1 MKLKHLCMAI
11 VAMAA
16 FTACSDDNNEQPK
29 PQPGEGVG
37 KFEGIV
43 FATSIPNADGSSG
56 AAYLQ
61 GIPKLTTN
69 PVDNSK
75 GLPTGFGTAPIVA
88 PSGSVYSLPDY
99 MGNSRAVIVRYVPNA
114 KGELVEKGKLQISAG
129 AQACNVVEVNA
140 EKAYVSCQGT
150 GKIVV
155 FNPTTMKQVKEIDLN
170 SYAQKGLNVA
180 PATMIVRDAD
190 LFVGLSQRDA
200 KWMPTKASAELVV
213 IDTKTDEVKKHI
225 TNTTLGLSTA
235 TRPIDPKS
243 IFMDENKDIYVNCIG
258 SFGMNPQLPGGIIR
272 IKNGSTDID
281 PDYSFKFN
289 EVKVEGLEGGYGT
302 FLGTVCYMAKGKL
315 YGYINAPQLDPGAK
329 NMYLT
334 IAYCPVEIDLYN
346 KTITKIEGVGYS
358 NPHACAVAKYGDKVV
373 FGVTN
378 KTQSGFFSYDP
389 ATKKAE
395 GPILKVTGNPLFFY
409 NYGVK

>member
-1 MKLKHLCMAI
+1 MAI

-29 PQPGEGVG
+29 PQPDEGVG

-75 GLPTGFGTAPIVA
+75 GLPTGFGTTPIVA

-99 MGNSRAVIVRYVPNA
+99 MGNSRAAIVRYVPNA

-129 AQACNVVEVNA
+129 AQACNVVEANA

-200 KWMPTKASAELVV
+200 NWMPTKASAELVV

-258 SFGMNPQLPGGIIR
+258 GFGMNPQLPGGIIR

-315 YGYINAPQLDPGAK
+315 YAYINAPQLDPNAK
-329 NMYLT
+329 NPYLT

-389 ATKKAE
+389 VTKKAE

>member
-16 FTACSDDNNEQPK
+16 FTACSDDNNEHPK
-29 PQPGEGVG
+29 PQPDEGVG

-75 GLPTGFGTAPIVA
+75 GLPTGFGTTPIVA

-99 MGNSRAVIVRYVPNA
+99 MGNSRAAIVRYVPNA

-140 EKAYVSCQGT
+140 KKAYVSCQGT

-200 KWMPTKASAELVV
+200 NWMPTKASAELVV

-258 SFGMNPQLPGGIIR
+258 GFGMNPQLPGGIIR

-315 YGYINAPQLDPGAK
+315 YAYINAPQLDPNAK
-329 NMYLT
+329 NPYLT

>member
-29 PQPGEGVG
+29 PQPDEGVG

-75 GLPTGFGTAPIVA
+75 GLPTGFGTTPIVA

-99 MGNSRAVIVRYVPNA
+99 MGNSRAAIVRYVPNA

-129 AQACNVVEVNA
+129 AQACNVVEANA
-140 EKAYVSCQGT
+140 EKAYISCQGT

-200 KWMPTKASAELVV
+200 NWMPTKASAELVV

-258 SFGMNPQLPGGIIR
+258 GFGMNPQLPGGIIR

-315 YGYINAPQLDPGAK
+315 YAYINAPQLDPNAK
-329 NMYLT
+329 NPYLT

-378 KTQSGFFSYDP
+378 KTQSGFFSYEP

>member
-1 MKLKHLCMAI
+1 MAI

-16 FTACSDDNNEQPK
+16 MSACGDDNKEQPT
-29 PQPGEGVG
+29 PQPGEGG

-61 GIPKLTTN
+61 GIPKLTANTI
-69 PVDNSK
+69 DNSK
-75 GLPTGFGTAPIVA
+75 GRPTGFGTTPIVA
-88 PSGSVYSLPDY
+88 PSGNVYSLPDY
-99 MGNSRAVIVRYVPNA
+99 MGNSRSAIVRYVPNA
-114 KGELVEKGKLQISAG
+114 NGELVEKGKLELTAG

-170 SYAQKGLNVA
+170 AYAQAGMNVA
-180 PATMIVRDAD
+180 PSAMIVRDAD

-213 IDTKTDEVKKHI
+213 IDTKTDVVKKHI

-235 TRPIDPKS
+235 TRPIDPQS
-243 IFMDENKDIYVNCIG
+243 IFMDENKDIYINCIG
-258 SFGMNPQLPGGIIR
+258 SFGMNSDFPGGIVR
-272 IKNGSTDID
+272 IKNGTMEID
-281 PDYSFKFN
+281 PDYSFKFS
-289 EVKVEGLEGGYGT
+289 EVKVSGLVGDYGK
-302 FLGTVCYMAKGKL
+302 FLGTVCYMAGGKL
-315 YGYINAPQLDPGAK
+315 YAYINAPQLDPDSK
-329 NMYLT
+329 NPYLT
-334 IAYCPVEIDLYN
+334 IAYCPVEVDLYN
-346 KTITKIEGVGYS
+346 KTITKIEGLGYS
-358 NPHACAVAKYGDKVV
+358 NPHACAVAKYGNKVV
-373 FGVTN
+373 YGLSN
-378 KTQSGFFSYDP
+378 KTEHGFFSYDP
-389 ATKKAE
+389 ATKKVE

-409 NYGVK
+409 SYGAK

>member
-29 PQPGEGVG
+29 PQPDEGVG

-75 GLPTGFGTAPIVA
+75 GLPTGFGTTPIVT

-99 MGNSRAVIVRYVPNA
+99 MGNSRAAIVRYVPNA

-129 AQACNVVEVNA
+129 AQACNVVEANA
-140 EKAYVSCQGT
+140 DKAYVSCQGT

-200 KWMPTKASAELVV
+200 NWMPTKASAELVV

-258 SFGMNPQLPGGIIR
+258 GFGMNPQLPGGIIR
-272 IKNGSTDID
+272 IKNSSTDID

-315 YGYINAPQLDPGAK
+315 YAYINAPQLDPNAK
-329 NMYLT
+329 NPYLT

-389 ATKKAE
+389 VTKKAE

>member
-29 PQPGEGVG
+29 PQPDEGVG

-75 GLPTGFGTAPIVA
+75 GLPTGFGTTPIVA

-99 MGNSRAVIVRYVPNA
+99 MGNSRAAIVRYVPNA

-129 AQACNVVEVNA
+129 AQACNVVEANA
-140 EKAYVSCQGT
+140 DKAYVSCQGT

-200 KWMPTKASAELVV
+200 NWMPTKASAELVV

-258 SFGMNPQLPGGIIR
+258 GFGMNPQLPGGIIR

-315 YGYINAPQLDPGAK
+315 YAYINAPQLDPNAK
-329 NMYLT
+329 NPYLT

-389 ATKKAE
+389 VTKKAE

>member
-1 MKLKHLCMAI
+1 
-11 VAMAA
+11 MAA

-29 PQPGEGVG
+29 PQPDEGVG

-75 GLPTGFGTAPIVA
+75 GLPTGFGTTPIVA

-99 MGNSRAVIVRYVPNA
+99 MGNSRAAIVRYVPNA

-129 AQACNVVEVNA
+129 AQACNVVEANA
-140 EKAYVSCQGT
+140 DKAYVSCQGT

-258 SFGMNPQLPGGIIR
+258 GFGMNPQLPGGIIR

-315 YGYINAPQLDPGAK
+315 YAYINAPQLDPNAK
-329 NMYLT
+329 NPYLT

-389 ATKKAE
+389 VTKKAE

>member
-1 MKLKHLCMAI
+1 
-11 VAMAA
+11 MAA
-16 FTACSDDNNEQPK
+16 FTACGDDNKEQPT
-29 PQPGEGVG
+29 PQPGEGG

-61 GIPKLTTN
+61 GIPKLTANTI
-69 PVDNSK
+69 DNSK
-75 GLPTGFGTAPIVA
+75 GRPTGFGTTPIVA
-88 PSGSVYSLPDY
+88 PSGNVYSLPDY
-99 MGNSRAVIVRYVPNA
+99 MGNSRSAIVRYVPNA
-114 KGELVEKGKLQISAG
+114 NGELVEKGKLELTAG

-170 SYAQKGLNVA
+170 AYAQAGMNVA
-180 PATMIVRDAD
+180 PSAMIVRDAD

-213 IDTKTDEVKKHI
+213 IDTKTDAVKKHI
-225 TNTTLGLSTA
+225 VNTTLGLSTA

-258 SFGMNPQLPGGIIR
+258 SFGLNSEFPGGIVR
-272 IKNGSTDID
+272 IKNGTMDID
-281 PDYSFKFN
+281 PDYLFKFS
-289 EVKVEGLEGGYGT
+289 EVKVSGLVGDYGK
-302 FLGTVCYMAKGKL
+302 FLGTVCYMAGGKL
-315 YGYINAPQLDPGAK
+315 YAYINAPQLDPDSK
-329 NMYLT
+329 NPYLT
-334 IAYCPVEIDLYN
+334 IAYCPVEVDLYN
-346 KTITKIEGVGYS
+346 KTITKIEGLGYS
-358 NPHACAVAKYGDKVV
+358 NPHACAVAKYGNKVV
-373 FGVTN
+373 YGLSN
-378 KTQSGFFSYDP
+378 KTEHGFFSYDP
-389 ATKKAE
+389 ATKKVE

-409 NYGVK
+409 SYGAK

>member
-16 FTACSDDNNEQPK
+16 FTACGDDNKEQPT
-29 PQPGEGVG
+29 PQPGEGG

-61 GIPKLTTN
+61 GIPKLTAN

-75 GLPTGFGTAPIVA
+75 GLPTGFGTAPIVT

-99 MGNSRAVIVRYVPNA
+99 MGNSRAAIVRYVPNA

-200 KWMPTKASAELVV
+200 KWMPTKSSAELVV

-315 YGYINAPQLDPGAK
+315 YAYINAPQLDPNAK
-329 NMYLT
+329 NPYLT

-378 KTQSGFFSYDP
+378 KTQSGFFSYEP

>member
-1 MKLKHLCMAI
+1 MKLKQLCMAI

-16 FTACSDDNNEQPK
+16 MSACGDDNKEQPT
-29 PQPGEGVG
+29 PQPGEGG

-61 GIPKLTTN
+61 GIPKLTANTI
-69 PVDNSK
+69 DNSK
-75 GLPTGFGTAPIVA
+75 GRPTGFGTTPIVA
-88 PSGSVYSLPDY
+88 PSGNVYSLPDY
-99 MGNSRAVIVRYVPNA
+99 MGNSRSAIVRYVPNA
-114 KGELVEKGKLQISAG
+114 NGELVEKGKLELTAG

-170 SYAQKGLNVA
+170 AYAQAGMNVA
-180 PATMIVRDAD
+180 PSAMIVRDAD

-200 KWMPTKASAELVV
+200 NWMPTKASAELVV
-213 IDTKTDEVKKHI
+213 IDTKTDAVKKHI
-225 TNTTLGLSTA
+225 VNTTLGLSTA

-258 SFGMNPQLPGGIIR
+258 SFGLNSDFPGGIVR
-272 IKNGSTDID
+272 IKNGTMEID

-289 EVKVEGLEGGYGT
+289 EVKVAGLVGDYGK
-302 FLGTVCYMAKGKL
+302 FLGTVCYMAGGKL
-315 YGYINAPQLDPGAK
+315 YAYINAPQLDPDSK
-329 NMYLT
+329 NPYLT
-334 IAYCPVEIDLYN
+334 IAYCPVEVDLYN
-346 KTITKIEGVGYS
+346 KTITKIEGLGNS
-358 NPHACAVAKYGDKVV
+358 SPHACAVAKYGNKVV
-373 FGVTN
+373 YGLSN
-378 KTQSGFFSYDP
+378 KTKRGFFSYDP
-389 ATKKAE
+389 ATKKVE
-395 GPILKVTGNPLFFY
+395 GSILKVTGNPLFFY
-409 NYGVK
+409 SYGAK

>member
-29 PQPGEGVG
+29 PQPDEGVG

-75 GLPTGFGTAPIVA
+75 GLPTGFGTTPIVA

-99 MGNSRAVIVRYVPNA
+99 MGNSRAAIVRYVPNA

-129 AQACNVVEVNA
+129 AQACNVVEANA

-200 KWMPTKASAELVV
+200 NWMPTKASAELVV

-258 SFGMNPQLPGGIIR
+258 GFGMNPQLPGGIIR

-315 YGYINAPQLDPGAK
+315 YAYINAPQLDPNAK
-329 NMYLT
+329 NPYLT

-389 ATKKAE
+389 VTKKAE

>member
-1 MKLKHLCMAI
+1 
-11 VAMAA
+11 MAA
-16 FTACSDDNNEQPK
+16 FTACGDDNNEQPT
-29 PQPGEGVG
+29 PQPGEGG

-43 FATSIPNADGSSG
+43 FATSVTNADGSSG

-61 GIPKLTTN
+61 GIPKLTAN

-75 GLPTGFGTAPIVA
+75 GLPTGFGTAPIVT

-99 MGNSRAVIVRYVPNA
+99 MGNSRAAIVRYVPNA

-140 EKAYVSCQGT
+140 EKAYASCQGT

-170 SYAQKGLNVA
+170 AYAQAGMNVA
-180 PATMIVRDAD
+180 PSAMIVRDAD

-200 KWMPTKASAELVV
+200 KWMPTKSSAELVV
-213 IDTKTDEVKKHI
+213 IDTKTDAVKKHI

-258 SFGMNPQLPGGIIR
+258 SFGMDSDFPGGIVR
-272 IKNGSTDID
+272 IKNGTMEID
-281 PDYSFKFN
+281 PDYSFKFS
-289 EVKVEGLEGGYGT
+289 EVKVSGLVGDYGK
-302 FLGTVCYMAKGKL
+302 FLGTVCYMAGGKL
-315 YGYINAPQLDPGAK
+315 YAYINAPQLDPDSK
-329 NMYLT
+329 NPYLT
-334 IAYCPVEIDLYN
+334 IAYCPVEVDLYN
-346 KTITKIEGVGYS
+346 KTITKIEGLGYS
-358 NPHACAVAKYGDKVV
+358 NPHACAVAKYGNKVV
-373 FGVTN
+373 YGLSN
-378 KTQSGFFSYDP
+378 KTEHGFFSYDP
-389 ATKKAE
+389 ATKKVE

-409 NYGVK
+409 SYGAK

>member
-1 MKLKHLCMAI
+1 
-11 VAMAA
+11 MAA

-29 PQPGEGVG
+29 PQPDEGVG

-75 GLPTGFGTAPIVA
+75 GLPTGFGTTPIVA

-99 MGNSRAVIVRYVPNA
+99 MGNSRAAIVRYVPNA

-129 AQACNVVEVNA
+129 AQPCNVVEANA

-200 KWMPTKASAELVV
+200 NWMPTKASAELVV

-258 SFGMNPQLPGGIIR
+258 GFGMNPQLPGGIIR

-315 YGYINAPQLDPGAK
+315 YAYINAPQLDPNAK
-329 NMYLT
+329 NPYLT

-389 ATKKAE
+389 VTKKAE

>member
-1 MKLKHLCMAI
+1 MKQLCMAI

-16 FTACSDDNNEQPK
+16 MSACGDDNKEQPT
-29 PQPGEGVG
+29 PQPGEGG

-61 GIPKLTTN
+61 GIPKLTANTI
-69 PVDNSK
+69 DNSK
-75 GLPTGFGTAPIVA
+75 GRPTGFGTTPIVA
-88 PSGSVYSLPDY
+88 PSGNVYSLPDY
-99 MGNSRAVIVRYVPNA
+99 MGNSRSAIVRYVPNA
-114 KGELVEKGKLQISAG
+114 NGELVEKGKLELTAG

-170 SYAQKGLNVA
+170 AYAQAGMNVA
-180 PATMIVRDAD
+180 PSAMIVRDAD

-213 IDTKTDEVKKHI
+213 IDTKTDAVKKHI
-225 TNTTLGLSTA
+225 VNTTLGLSTA

-258 SFGMNPQLPGGIIR
+258 SFGMNPEFPGGIIR
-272 IKNGSTDID
+272 IKNGTMEID
-281 PDYSFKFN
+281 PDYSFKFS
-289 EVKVEGLEGGYGT
+289 EVKVSGLVGDYGK
-302 FLGTVCYMAKGKL
+302 FLGTVCYMAGGKL
-315 YGYINAPQLDPGAK
+315 YAYINAPQLDPDSK
-329 NMYLT
+329 NPYLT
-334 IAYCPVEIDLYN
+334 IAYCPVEVDLYN
-346 KTITKIEGVGYS
+346 KTITKIEGLGYS
-358 NPHACAVAKYGDKVV
+358 NPHACAVAKYGNKVV
-373 FGVTN
+373 YGLSN
-378 KTQSGFFSYDP
+378 KTEHGFFSYDP
-389 ATKKAE
+389 ATKKVE

-409 NYGVK
+409 SYGAK

>member
-1 MKLKHLCMAI
+1 MA
-11 VAMAA
+11 AMAA
-16 FTACSDDNNEQPK
+16 CGDDNKEQPT
-29 PQPGEGVG
+29 PQPGEGG

-61 GIPKLTTN
+61 GIPKLTANTI
-69 PVDNSK
+69 DNSK
-75 GLPTGFGTAPIVA
+75 GRPTGFGTTPIVA
-88 PSGSVYSLPDY
+88 PSGNVYSLPDY
-99 MGNSRAVIVRYVPNA
+99 MGNSRSAIVRYVPNA
-114 KGELVEKGKLQISAG
+114 NGELVEKGKLELTAG

-170 SYAQKGLNVA
+170 AYAQAGMNVA
-180 PATMIVRDAD
+180 PSAMIVRDAD

-213 IDTKTDEVKKHI
+213 IDTKTDVVKKHI

-235 TRPIDPKS
+235 TRPIDPQS

-258 SFGMNPQLPGGIIR
+258 SFGMDSDFPGGIVR
-272 IKNGSTDID
+272 IKNGTMEID
-281 PDYSFKFN
+281 PDYSFKFS
-289 EVKVEGLEGGYGT
+289 EVKVSGLVGDYGK
-302 FLGTVCYMAKGKL
+302 FLGTVCYMAGGKL
-315 YGYINAPQLDPGAK
+315 YAYINAPQLDPDSK
-329 NMYLT
+329 NPYLT
-334 IAYCPVEIDLYN
+334 IAYCPVEVDLYN
-346 KTITKIEGVGYS
+346 KTITKIEGLGYS
-358 NPHACAVAKYGDKVV
+358 NPHACAVAKYGNKVV
-373 FGVTN
+373 YGLSN
-378 KTQSGFFSYDP
+378 KTEHGFFSYDP
-389 ATKKAE
+389 ATKKVE

-409 NYGVK
+409 SYGAK

>member
-1 MKLKHLCMAI
+1 MKMKQLCMAI

-16 FTACSDDNNEQPK
+16 MAACGDDNKEQPT
-29 PQPGEGVG
+29 PQPGEGG

-61 GIPKLTTN
+61 GIPKLTANTI
-69 PVDNSK
+69 DNSK
-75 GLPTGFGTAPIVA
+75 GRPTGFGTTPIVA
-88 PSGSVYSLPDY
+88 PSGNVYSLPDY
-99 MGNSRAVIVRYVPNA
+99 MGNSRSAIVRYVPNA
-114 KGELVEKGKLQISAG
+114 NGELVEKGKLELTAG

-170 SYAQKGLNVA
+170 AYAQAGMNVA
-180 PATMIVRDAD
+180 PSAMIVRDAD

-213 IDTKTDEVKKHI
+213 IDTKTDVVKKHI

-235 TRPIDPKS
+235 TRPIDPQS

-258 SFGMNPQLPGGIIR
+258 SFGMDSDFPGGIVR
-272 IKNGSTDID
+272 IKNGTMEID
-281 PDYSFKFN
+281 PDYSFKFS
-289 EVKVEGLEGGYGT
+289 EVKVSGLVGDYGK
-302 FLGTVCYMAKGKL
+302 FLGTVCYMAGGKL
-315 YGYINAPQLDPGAK
+315 YAYINAPQLDPDSK
-329 NMYLT
+329 NPYLT
-334 IAYCPVEIDLYN
+334 IAYCPVEVDLYN
-346 KTITKIEGVGYS
+346 KTITKIEGLGYS
-358 NPHACAVAKYGDKVV
+358 NPHACAVAKYGNKVV
-373 FGVTN
+373 YGLSN
-378 KTQSGFFSYDP
+378 KTEHGFFSYDP
-389 ATKKAE
+389 ATKKVE

-409 NYGVK
+409 SYGAK

>member
-29 PQPGEGVG
+29 PQPDEGVG

-61 GIPKLTTN
+61 GIPKLTANTI
-69 PVDNSK
+69 DNSK
-75 GLPTGFGTAPIVA
+75 GRPTGFGTTPIVA
-88 PSGSVYSLPDY
+88 PSGNVYSLPDY
-99 MGNSRAVIVRYVPNA
+99 MGNSRSAIVRYVPNA
-114 KGELVEKGKLQISAG
+114 NGELVEKGKLELTAG

-200 KWMPTKASAELVV
+200 NWMPTKASAELVV
-213 IDTKTDEVKKHI
+213 IDTKTDAVKKHI
-225 TNTTLGLSTA
+225 VNTTLGLSTA

-258 SFGMNPQLPGGIIR
+258 SFGLNSDFPGGIVR
-272 IKNGSTDID
+272 IKNGTMEID
-281 PDYSFKFN
+281 PDYSFKFS
-289 EVKVEGLEGGYGT
+289 EVKVSGLVGDYGK
-302 FLGTVCYMAKGKL
+302 FLGTVCYMAGGKL
-315 YGYINAPQLDPGAK
+315 YAYINAPQLDPDSK
-329 NMYLT
+329 NPYLT

-346 KTITKIEGVGYS
+346 KTITKIEGLGCS
-358 NPHACAVAKYGDKVV
+358 NPHACAVAKYGNKVV
-373 FGVTN
+373 YGLSN
-378 KTQSGFFSYDP
+378 KTEHGFFSYDP
-389 ATKKAE
+389 ATKKVE

-409 NYGVK
+409 SYGAK

>member
-16 FTACSDDNNEQPK
+16 FTACGDDNNEQPT
-29 PQPGEGVG
+29 PQPGEGG

-43 FATSIPNADGSSG
+43 FATSVTNADGSSG

-61 GIPKLTTN
+61 GIPKLTAN

-75 GLPTGFGTAPIVA
+75 GLPTGFGTAPIVT

-99 MGNSRAVIVRYVPNA
+99 MGNSRAAIVRYVPNA
-114 KGELVEKGKLQISAG
+114 NGELVEKGKLELTAG

-140 EKAYVSCQGT
+140 EKAYASCQGT

-155 FNPTTMKQVKEIDLN
+155 FNPTTMKQMKEIDLN
-170 SYAQKGLNVA
+170 AYAQAGMNVA
-180 PATMIVRDAD
+180 PSAMIVRDAD

-213 IDTKTDEVKKHI
+213 IDTKTDVVKKHI

-243 IFMDENKDIYVNCIG
+243 IFMDENKDIYINCIG
-258 SFGMNPQLPGGIIR
+258 SFGMNPEFPGGIIR
-272 IKNGSTDID
+272 IKNGTMEID
-281 PDYSFKFN
+281 PDYSFKFS
-289 EVKVEGLEGGYGT
+289 EVKVSGLVGDYGK
-302 FLGTVCYMAKGKL
+302 FLGTVCYMAGGKL
-315 YGYINAPQLDPGAK
+315 YAYINAPQLDPDSK
-329 NMYLT
+329 NPYLT
-334 IAYCPVEIDLYN
+334 IAYCPVEVDLYN
-346 KTITKIEGVGYS
+346 KTITKIEGLGYS
-358 NPHACAVAKYGDKVV
+358 NPHACAVAKYGNKVV
-373 FGVTN
+373 YGLSN
-378 KTQSGFFSYDP
+378 KTEHGLFSYDP
-389 ATKKAE
+389 ATKKVE

-409 NYGVK
+409 SYGAK

>member
-1 MKLKHLCMAI
+1 MAI

-16 FTACSDDNNEQPK
+16 FTACGDDNNEQPT
-29 PQPGEGVG
+29 PQPGEGG

-43 FATSIPNADGSSG
+43 FATSVTNADGSSG

-61 GIPKLTTN
+61 GIPKLTAN

-75 GLPTGFGTAPIVA
+75 GLPTGFGTAPIVT

-99 MGNSRAVIVRYVPNA
+99 MGNSRAAIVRYVPNA

-140 EKAYVSCQGT
+140 EKAYASCQGT

-170 SYAQKGLNVA
+170 AYAQAGMNVA
-180 PATMIVRDAD
+180 PSAMIVRDAD

-200 KWMPTKASAELVV
+200 KWMPTKSSAELVV
-213 IDTKTDEVKKHI
+213 IDTKTDAVKKHI

-258 SFGMNPQLPGGIIR
+258 SFGMDSDFPGGIVR
-272 IKNGSTDID
+272 IKNGTMEID
-281 PDYSFKFN
+281 PDYSFKFS
-289 EVKVEGLEGGYGT
+289 EVKVSGLVGDYGK
-302 FLGTVCYMAKGKL
+302 FLGTVCYMAGGKL
-315 YGYINAPQLDPGAK
+315 YAYINAPQLDPDSK
-329 NMYLT
+329 NPYLT
-334 IAYCPVEIDLYN
+334 IAYCPVEVDLYN
-346 KTITKIEGVGYS
+346 KTITKIEGLGYS
-358 NPHACAVAKYGDKVV
+358 NPHACAVAKYGNKVV
-373 FGVTN
+373 YGLSN
-378 KTQSGFFSYDP
+378 KTEHGFFSYDP
-389 ATKKAE
+389 ATKKVE

-409 NYGVK
+409 SYGAK

>member
-1 MKLKHLCMAI
+1 
-11 VAMAA
+11 MAA

-29 PQPGEGVG
+29 PQPDEGVG

-75 GLPTGFGTAPIVA
+75 GLPTGFGTTPIVA

-99 MGNSRAVIVRYVPNA
+99 MGNSRAAIVRYVPNA

-129 AQACNVVEVNA
+129 ARACNVVEANA

-170 SYAQKGLNVA
+170 AYAQAGMNVA
-180 PATMIVRDAD
+180 PSAMIVRDAD

-200 KWMPTKASAELVV
+200 NWMPTKASAELVF
-213 IDTKTDEVKKHI
+213 IDTKTDAVKKHI

-258 SFGMNPQLPGGIIR
+258 GFGMNPQLPGGIIR

-315 YGYINAPQLDPGAK
+315 YAYINAPQLDPNAK
-329 NMYLT
+329 NPYLT

-389 ATKKAE
+389 VTKKAE

>member
-1 MKLKHLCMAI
+1 
-11 VAMAA
+11 MAA
-16 FTACSDDNNEQPK
+16 MSACGDDNKEQPT
-29 PQPGEGVG
+29 PQPGEGG

-61 GIPKLTTN
+61 GIPKLTANTI
-69 PVDNSK
+69 DNSK
-75 GLPTGFGTAPIVA
+75 GRPTGFGTTPIVA
-88 PSGSVYSLPDY
+88 PSGNVYSLPDY
-99 MGNSRAVIVRYVPNA
+99 MGNSRSAIVRYVPNA
-114 KGELVEKGKLQISAG
+114 NGELVEKGKLELTAG

-170 SYAQKGLNVA
+170 AYAQAGMNVA
-180 PATMIVRDAD
+180 PSAMIVRDAD

-213 IDTKTDEVKKHI
+213 IDTKTDVVKKHI

-258 SFGMNPQLPGGIIR
+258 SFGLNSDFPGGIVR
-272 IKNGSTDID
+272 IKNGTMEID

-289 EVKVEGLEGGYGT
+289 EVKVSGLVGDYGK
-302 FLGTVCYMAKGKL
+302 FLGTVCYMAGGKL
-315 YGYINAPQLDPGAK
+315 YAYINAPQLDPDSK
-329 NMYLT
+329 NPYLT
-334 IAYCPVEIDLYN
+334 IAYCPVEVDLYN
-346 KTITKIEGVGYS
+346 KTITKIEGLGYS
-358 NPHACAVAKYGDKVV
+358 NPHACAVAKYGNKVV
-373 FGVTN
+373 YGLSN
-378 KTQSGFFSYDP
+378 KTEHGFFSYDP
-389 ATKKAE
+389 ATKKVE

-409 NYGVK
+409 SYGAK

>member
-29 PQPGEGVG
+29 PQPDEGVG

-75 GLPTGFGTAPIVA
+75 GLPTGFGTTPIVA

-99 MGNSRAVIVRYVPNA
+99 MGNSRAAIVRYVPNA

-129 AQACNVVEVNA
+129 AQACNVVEANA

-200 KWMPTKASAELVV
+200 NWMPTKASAELVV

-258 SFGMNPQLPGGIIR
+258 GFGMNPQLPGGIIR

-315 YGYINAPQLDPGAK
+315 YAYINAPQLDPNAK
-329 NMYLT
+329 NPYLT

>member
-1 MKLKHLCMAI
+1 
-11 VAMAA
+11 MAA

-29 PQPGEGVG
+29 PQPDEGVG

-61 GIPKLTTN
+61 GIPKLTAN

-75 GLPTGFGTAPIVA
+75 GLPTGFGTTPIVA

-99 MGNSRAVIVRYVPNA
+99 MGNSRAAIVRYVPNA

-140 EKAYVSCQGT
+140 EKAYASCQGT
-150 GKIVV
+150 GTIVV
-155 FNPTTMKQVKEIDLN
+155 FNPTTMKEVKEIDLN
-170 SYAQKGLNVA
+170 AYAQAGMNVA
-180 PATMIVRDAD
+180 PSAMIVRDAD

-213 IDTKTDEVKKHI
+213 IDTKTDVVKKHI

-235 TRPIDPKS
+235 TRPIDPQS

-258 SFGMNPQLPGGIIR
+258 SFGMDSDFPGGIVR
-272 IKNGSTDID
+272 IKNGTMEID
-281 PDYSFKFN
+281 PDYSFKFS
-289 EVKVEGLEGGYGT
+289 EVKVSGLVGDYGK
-302 FLGTVCYMAKGKL
+302 FLGTVCYMAGGKL
-315 YGYINAPQLDPGAK
+315 YAYINAPHLDPDSK
-329 NMYLT
+329 NPYLT
-334 IAYCPVEIDLYN
+334 IAYCPVEVDLYN
-346 KTITKIEGVGYS
+346 KTITKIEGLGYS
-358 NPHACAVAKYGDKVV
+358 NPHACAVAKYGNKVV
-373 FGVTN
+373 YGLSN
-378 KTQSGFFSYDP
+378 KTEHGFFSYDP
-389 ATKKAE
+389 ATKKVE

-409 NYGVK
+409 SYGAK

>member
-1 MKLKHLCMAI
+1 
-11 VAMAA
+11 MAA
-16 FTACSDDNNEQPK
+16 MSACGDDNKEQPT
-29 PQPGEGVG
+29 PQPGEGG

-61 GIPKLTTN
+61 GIPKLTANTI
-69 PVDNSK
+69 DNSK
-75 GLPTGFGTAPIVA
+75 GRPTGFGTTPIVA
-88 PSGSVYSLPDY
+88 PSGNVYSLPDY
-99 MGNSRAVIVRYVPNA
+99 MGNSRSAIVRYVPNA
-114 KGELVEKGKLQISAG
+114 NGELVEKGKLELTAG

-170 SYAQKGLNVA
+170 AYAQAGMNVA
-180 PATMIVRDAD
+180 PSAMIVRDAD

-213 IDTKTDEVKKHI
+213 IDTKTDAVKKHI
-225 TNTTLGLSTA
+225 VNTTLGLSTA

-258 SFGMNPQLPGGIIR
+258 SFGMNPEFPGGIIR
-272 IKNGSTDID
+272 IKNGTMEID
-281 PDYSFKFN
+281 PDYSFKFS
-289 EVKVEGLEGGYGT
+289 EVKVSGLVGDYGK
-302 FLGTVCYMAKGKL
+302 FLGTVCYMAGGKL
-315 YGYINAPQLDPGAK
+315 YAYINAPQLDPDSK
-329 NMYLT
+329 NPYLT
-334 IAYCPVEIDLYN
+334 IAYCPVEVDLYN
-346 KTITKIEGVGYS
+346 KTITKIEGLGYS
-358 NPHACAVAKYGDKVV
+358 NPHACAVAKYGNKVV
-373 FGVTN
+373 YGLSN
-378 KTQSGFFSYDP
+378 KTEYGFFSYDP
-389 ATKKAE
+389 ATKKVE

-409 NYGVK
+409 SYGAK

>member
-1 MKLKHLCMAI
+1 MKMKQLCMAI

-16 FTACSDDNNEQPK
+16 MSACGDDNKEQPT
-29 PQPGEGVG
+29 PQPGEGG

-61 GIPKLTTN
+61 GIPKLTANTI
-69 PVDNSK
+69 DNSK
-75 GLPTGFGTAPIVA
+75 GRPTGFGTTPIVA
-88 PSGSVYSLPDY
+88 PSGNVYSLPDY
-99 MGNSRAVIVRYVPNA
+99 MGNSRSAIVRYVPNA
-114 KGELVEKGKLQISAG
+114 NGELVEKGKLELTAG

-170 SYAQKGLNVA
+170 AYAQAGMNVA
-180 PATMIVRDAD
+180 PSAMIVRDAD

-213 IDTKTDEVKKHI
+213 IDTKTDVVKKHI

-258 SFGMNPQLPGGIIR
+258 SFGLNSDFPGGIVR
-272 IKNGSTDID
+272 IKNGTMEID

-289 EVKVEGLEGGYGT
+289 EVKVSGLVGDYGK
-302 FLGTVCYMAKGKL
+302 FLGTVCYMAGGKL
-315 YGYINAPQLDPGAK
+315 YAYINAPQLDPDSK
-329 NMYLT
+329 NPYLT
-334 IAYCPVEIDLYN
+334 IAYCPVEVDLYN
-346 KTITKIEGVGYS
+346 KTITKIEGLGYS
-358 NPHACAVAKYGDKVV
+358 NPHACAVAKYGNKVV
-373 FGVTN
+373 YGLSN
-378 KTQSGFFSYDP
+378 KTEHGFFSYDP
-389 ATKKAE
+389 ATKKVE

-409 NYGVK
+409 SYGAK

>member
-1 MKLKHLCMAI
+1 MAI

-29 PQPGEGVG
+29 PQPDEGVG

-75 GLPTGFGTAPIVA
+75 GLPTGFGTTPIVA

-99 MGNSRAVIVRYVPNA
+99 MGNSRAAIVRYVPNA

-129 AQACNVVEVNA
+129 AQACNVVEANA
-140 EKAYVSCQGT
+140 DKAYVSCQGT

-200 KWMPTKASAELVV
+200 NWMPTKASAELVV

-258 SFGMNPQLPGGIIR
+258 GFGMNPQLPGGIIR

-315 YGYINAPQLDPGAK
+315 YAYINAPQLDPNAK
-329 NMYLT
+329 NPYLT

-389 ATKKAE
+389 VTKKAE

>member
-1 MKLKHLCMAI
+1 
-11 VAMAA
+11 MAA
-16 FTACSDDNNEQPK
+16 MSACGDDNKEQPT
-29 PQPGEGVG
+29 PQPGEGG

-61 GIPKLTTN
+61 GIPKLTANTI
-69 PVDNSK
+69 DNSK
-75 GLPTGFGTAPIVA
+75 GRPTGFGTTPIVA
-88 PSGSVYSLPDY
+88 PSGNVYSLPDY
-99 MGNSRAVIVRYVPNA
+99 MGNSRSAIVRYVPNA
-114 KGELVEKGKLQISAG
+114 NGELVEKGKLELTAG

-155 FNPTTMKQVKEIDLN
+155 FNPTTMKQLKEIDLN
-170 SYAQKGLNVA
+170 KYAQTGMNVA
-180 PATMIVRDAD
+180 PSAMIVRDAD

-213 IDTKTDEVKKHI
+213 IDTKTDVVKKHI

-258 SFGMNPQLPGGIIR
+258 SFGLNSDFPGGIVR
-272 IKNGSTDID
+272 IKNGTMEID

-289 EVKVEGLEGGYGT
+289 EVKVSGLVGDYGK
-302 FLGTVCYMAKGKL
+302 FLGTVCYMAGGKL
-315 YGYINAPQLDPGAK
+315 YAYINAPQLDPDSK
-329 NMYLT
+329 NPYLT
-334 IAYCPVEIDLYN
+334 IAYCPVEVDLYN
-346 KTITKIEGVGYS
+346 KTITKIEGLGYS
-358 NPHACAVAKYGDKVV
+358 NPHACAVAKYGNKVV
-373 FGVTN
+373 YGLSN
-378 KTQSGFFSYDP
+378 KTEHGFFSYDP
-389 ATKKAE
+389 ATKKVE

-409 NYGVK
+409 SYGAK

>member
-1 MKLKHLCMAI
+1 MKQLCMAI

-16 FTACSDDNNEQPK
+16 MSACGDDNKEQPT
-29 PQPGEGVG
+29 PQPGEGG

-61 GIPKLTTN
+61 GIPKLTANTI
-69 PVDNSK
+69 DNSK
-75 GLPTGFGTAPIVA
+75 GRPTGFGTTPIVA
-88 PSGSVYSLPDY
+88 PNGNVYSLPDY
-99 MGNSRAVIVRYVPNA
+99 MGNSRSAIVRYVPNA
-114 KGELVEKGKLQISAG
+114 NGELVEKGKLELTAG

-170 SYAQKGLNVA
+170 AYAQAGMNVA
-180 PATMIVRDAD
+180 PSAMIVRDAD

-200 KWMPTKASAELVV
+200 NWMPTKASAELVV
-213 IDTKTDEVKKHI
+213 IDTKTDAVKKHI
-225 TNTTLGLSTA
+225 VNTTLGLSTA

-258 SFGMNPQLPGGIIR
+258 SFGLNSDFPGGIVR
-272 IKNGSTDID
+272 IKNGTMEID
-281 PDYSFKFN
+281 PDYSFKFS
-289 EVKVEGLEGGYGT
+289 EVKVSGLVGDYGK
-302 FLGTVCYMAKGKL
+302 FLGTVCYMAGGKL
-315 YGYINAPQLDPGAK
+315 YAYINAPQLDPDSK
-329 NMYLT
+329 NPYLT
-334 IAYCPVEIDLYN
+334 IAYCPVEVDLYN
-346 KTITKIEGVGYS
+346 KTITKIEGLGYS
-358 NPHACAVAKYGDKVV
+358 NPHACAVAKYGNKVV
-373 FGVTN
+373 YGLSN
-378 KTQSGFFSYDP
+378 KTEHGFFSYDP
-389 ATKKAE
+389 ATKKVE

-409 NYGVK
+409 SYGAK

>member
-29 PQPGEGVG
+29 PQPDEGVG

-75 GLPTGFGTAPIVA
+75 GLPTGFGTTPIVA

-99 MGNSRAVIVRYVPNA
+99 MGNSRAAIVRYVPNA

-129 AQACNVVEVNA
+129 AQACNVVEANA

-200 KWMPTKASAELVV
+200 NWMPTKASAELVV

-258 SFGMNPQLPGGIIR
+258 GFGMNPQLPGGIIR

-315 YGYINAPQLDPGAK
+315 YAYINAPQLDPNAK
-329 NMYLT
+329 NPYLT

-378 KTQSGFFSYDP
+378 KTQSGFFSYEP